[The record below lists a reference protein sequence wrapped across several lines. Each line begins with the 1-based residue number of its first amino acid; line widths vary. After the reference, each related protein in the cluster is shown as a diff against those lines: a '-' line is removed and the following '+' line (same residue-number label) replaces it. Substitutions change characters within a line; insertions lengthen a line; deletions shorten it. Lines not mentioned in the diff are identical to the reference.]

1 MIESIEETSVS
12 ENEHQELKGVVER
25 IEAKLERLEDEREDI
40 KHKVDLKRAQVKEME
55 NALESLR
62 DLEKNLNSQG

>member
-1 MIESIEETSVS
+1 MS
-12 ENEHQELKGVVER
+12 EHEHQELKGVVER
-25 IEAKLERLEDEREDI
+25 IEGKLERLEDEREEI